1 MRWEGEGPPSLIGT
15 TSPHARPLRRNATDA
30 ERLLWDRL
38 RNRQLAGHKFRRQA
52 TVGPYIVDFLC
63 LDARLVVEAD
73 GGQHSEEKDKAR
85 TAFLTTRNLR
95 VIRFWNHDVLANIDA
110 VLEAI
115 LIALAQQI
123 PAPNPLP

>member
-30 ERLLWDRL
+30 ERLLWHRL
-38 RNRQLAGHKFRRQA
+38 RNRQLAEHKFRRQA

-95 VIRFWNHDVLANIDA
+95 VIRFWNHDVLANIDG